1 MPRRPESLADNEP
14 MPAPDTA
21 RVEVGRCVNCR
32 SWSWGYFIVDLT
44 SCTALVL
51 HCEDEDGTD
60 RATPPG
66 RDSPQ
71 LTAAAAVSVA
81 AVVVVCVLLLTIWR
95 Y

>member
-1 MPRRPESLADNEP
+1 MSLAGGEP
-14 MPAPDTA
+14 MPAPDTS
-21 RVEVGRCVNCR
+21 RVEVGRCVTCR

-44 SCTALVL
+44 PFTALVL
-51 HCEDEDGTD
+51 HCGDEDGVGGPI
-60 RATPPG
+60 PPG

-95 Y
+95 